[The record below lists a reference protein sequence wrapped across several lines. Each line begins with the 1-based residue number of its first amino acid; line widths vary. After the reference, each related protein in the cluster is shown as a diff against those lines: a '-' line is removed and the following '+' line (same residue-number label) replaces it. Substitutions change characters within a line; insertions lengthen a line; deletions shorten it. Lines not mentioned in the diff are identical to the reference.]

1 MGFEFRMTGSNIVFF
16 FQASSL
22 DYTWELFYPL
32 YFPGKKKKKKAALS
46 LHRMKY
52 SPKICLGEY
61 CPSRATFKILECC
74 LVNIASNSVEKR
86 PLSVCR

>member
-1 MGFEFRMTGSNIVFF
+1 MGFEFRMTGCNIIFF

-32 YFPGKKKKKKAALS
+32 YFPGKKNKRKEIRKKAVLS

-52 SPKICLGEY
+52 SPKIFLGNTV
-61 CPSRATFKILECC
+61 PAG
-74 LVNIASNSVEKR
+74 
-86 PLSVCR
+86 PP